1 MKKKI
6 IYIFKKFPFIFQL
19 YKNFVLKILKYKYSK
34 NKIQNYKLYIKNKK
48 KFINE
53 TLPALNGQINRKKII
68 NQILRSKIIF
78 KVYETGSYHGSSSA
92 FFSKFKIPVH
102 TCEISKD
109 AYLIA
114 KDRLQKFK
122 KTKISNCSS
131 VSLLKKLKKSNREIF
146 FYLDAHDPIL
156 KNPLSAELD
165 IIFNKFSNFLI
176 MIDDFE
182 VPGDYEYGFDSDY
195 GRILNLSYIKKFINN
210 NIVIFFPKI
219 KARFETGYK
228 RGSVVISKGAKCI
241 QLCDSINDLKKYN
254 QSVS

>member
-6 IYIFKKFPFIFQL
+6 IYILKKLPFIFQL

-34 NKIQNYKLYIKNKK
+34 NKIQNYKLYIRNKK

-53 TLPALNGQINRKKII
+53 TLPSLNGQKNREKII
-68 NQILRSKIIF
+68 NQILRRKIISA
-78 KVYETGSYHGSSSA
+78 VYETGSYHGSTAS

-114 KDRLQKFK
+114 KDRLRKFK

-131 VSLLKKLKKSNREIF
+131 VSFLKKLKKSNKEIF
-146 FYLDAHDPIL
+146 FYLDAHDMIL

-165 IIFNKFSNFLI
+165 IIFNKFSNFVI

-182 VPGDYEYGFDSDY
+182 VPGDYKYGFDSDY
-195 GRILNLSYIKKFINN
+195 GRILNLNYIKEFINDN
-210 NIVIFFPKI
+210 VVIFFPKI
-219 KARFETGYK
+219 KSKFETGYK
-228 RGSVVISKGAKCI
+228 RGSVVISKGTKCI
-241 QLCDSINDLKKYN
+241 KLCDTINDLKKYN
-254 QSVS
+254 PLVS